1 MGRRFSS
8 DLVSLLHRPAAAAL
22 TQPLAQEFIYATGVA
37 IKKEK
42 KRESNAQGL
51 NELPK
56 IILYLDLEMYSTTL
70 LQLHCLPKRIY
81 IFKTFYLIKE
91 IGHLLY

>member
-22 TQPLAQEFIYATGVA
+22 IQPLAQEFIYATGVA

-42 KRESNAQGL
+42 KREPNARG
-51 NELPK
+51 
-56 IILYLDLEMYSTTL
+56 I
-70 LQLHCLPKRIY
+70 KRVA
-81 IFKTFYLIKE
+81 
-91 IGHLLY
+91 